1 MPHDLIWDVQTQLDR
16 KERRVC
22 SRSEPPQLKEICNP
36 ANVSSCSIG
45 SFVDDRVDVCRER
58 FDETSLSRFARDF
71 DRAKPESNRT
81 KVVVKLNKGAERGQ
95 KAGHTAE

>member
-1 MPHDLIWDVQTQLDR
+1 MLHDLIWDVQTQLDR

-45 SFVDDRVDVCRER
+45 SFVDHGVDICGERV
-58 FDETSLSRFARDF
+58 DETSLSRFALDF
-71 DRAKPESNRT
+71 DRPKPESTGT
-81 KVVVKLNKGAERGQ
+81 KVVVYTTETREERLR
-95 KAGHTAE
+95 TAE